1 MSGVTKI
8 GGTTYTFPMP
18 VDDVT
23 VYAEFGEASSVPDP
37 FDLALGDNT
46 VTVVGEITT
55 VCWFTPEQEG
65 RYRFSSMGDCNP
77 RITVRDGSAMI
88 GENDDADDEDNEF
101 DITVSLVGG
110 KTYTLE
116 IFSADYDDVITVTV
130 EKADYLPDG
139 AALALGENKVRI
151 EANRALCYQFSSRRR
166 TAITASAP
174 RAITI
179 PILPSGMGMP

>member
-8 GGTTYTFPMP
+8 GGATYTFPMP
-18 VDDVT
+18 ADDVT

-46 VTVVGEITT
+46 VTVVGEKTT

-77 RITVRDGSAMI
+77 RITVRDGSAVI

-130 EKADYLPDG
+130 EKADCLPDG